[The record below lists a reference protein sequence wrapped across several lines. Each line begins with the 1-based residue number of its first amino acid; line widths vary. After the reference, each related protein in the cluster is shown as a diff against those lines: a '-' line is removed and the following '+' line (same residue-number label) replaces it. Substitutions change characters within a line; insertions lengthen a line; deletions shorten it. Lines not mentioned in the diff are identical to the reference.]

1 MDVMNTVEAAAYLRL
16 AKPTLEKLR
25 LTGNGPNF
33 LKLGR
38 SVRYTR
44 SSLDSWLAARVV
56 SSTSQRVA
64 A

>member
-1 MDVMNTVEAAAYLRL
+1 MNTSEAASYLRL

-25 LTGNGPNF
+25 LTGKGPRF

-38 SVRYTR
+38 AVRYER
-44 SSLDSWLAARVV
+44 KSLNDWIAARSVA
-56 SSTSQRVA
+56 STSEQVA